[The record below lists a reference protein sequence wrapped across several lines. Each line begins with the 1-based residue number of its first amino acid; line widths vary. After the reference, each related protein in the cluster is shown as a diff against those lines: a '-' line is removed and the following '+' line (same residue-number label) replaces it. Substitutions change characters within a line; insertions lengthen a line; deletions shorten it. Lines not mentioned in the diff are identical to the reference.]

1 MRNAGWVLGVG
12 ASILL
17 GPVIYLVAR
26 LAEAVAP
33 PAVPVPVVVPITYRA
48 RRR

>member
-1 MRNAGWVLGVG
+1 MRKAGWVLGVG

-17 GPVIYLVAR
+17 GPVIYLLAR

-33 PAVPVPVVVPITYRA
+33 PAVLAPVVLTVTPRA
-48 RRR
+48 LRR

>member
-1 MRNAGWVLGVG
+1 MRKAGWVLGVG

-17 GPVIYLVAR
+17 GPVIYLLAR
-26 LAEAVAP
+26 LAEAVSP
-33 PAVPVPVVVPITYRA
+33 PAVPAPVLVRVADRG

>member
-1 MRNAGWVLGVG
+1 MRKAGWVFGVG

-17 GPVIYLVAR
+17 GPVIYLLAR

-33 PAVPVPVVVPITYRA
+33 PPVPVPVVLPVIYRA

>member
-1 MRNAGWVLGVG
+1 MRKAGWVLGVG

-17 GPVIYLVAR
+17 GPAIYLLAR

-33 PAVPVPVVVPITYRA
+33 PAAPAPVPLRVTPRH
-48 RRR
+48 RPR

>member
-1 MRNAGWVLGVG
+1 MRKAGWVLGVS

-17 GPVIYLVAR
+17 GPVIYLLAR
-26 LAEAVAP
+26 LAQCAAP
-33 PAVPVPVVVPITYRA
+33 PAVAAPIGVRVTPRT

>member
-1 MRNAGWVLGVG
+1 MRKAGWVLGVG

-17 GPVIYLVAR
+17 GPVIYLLAR

-33 PAVPVPVVVPITYRA
+33 PAVRAPVVVPITHRD